1 MIVAYEMLLGCINQ
15 IISTGIE
22 LLNILKER
30 EIYDAENVAKHTL
43 VSILKFYK
51 LIYPILSIECMH
63 PNTSIFRSQFQQLL
77 FL

>member
-30 EIYDAENVAKHTL
+30 EIFDAENVAKHTL

-51 LIYPILSIECMH
+51 
-63 PNTSIFRSQFQQLL
+63 
-77 FL
+77 